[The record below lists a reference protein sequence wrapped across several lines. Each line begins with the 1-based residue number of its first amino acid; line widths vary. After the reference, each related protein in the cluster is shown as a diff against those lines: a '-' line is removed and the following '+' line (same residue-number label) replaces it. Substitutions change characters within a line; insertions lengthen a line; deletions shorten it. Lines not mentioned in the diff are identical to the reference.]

1 MIDRK
6 DVPVLMSN
14 IDKDSELSQFFNEY
28 WKFVKEFLNGK
39 EEQRE
44 KEKTITGRKS
54 KIVCERL
61 PQTITIADDGNTGD
75 YLYDYLL
82 LYANLW
88 IDHCV

>member
-14 IDKDSELSQFFNEY
+14 MDKDSELSLFFNEY

>member
-1 MIDRK
+1 MK
-6 DVPVLMSN
+6 N
-14 IDKDSELSQFFNEY
+14 
-28 WKFVKEFLNGK
+28 
-39 EEQRE
+39 
-44 KEKTITGRKS
+44 KEKKKKQSLVEKS

>member
-1 MIDRK
+1 M
-6 DVPVLMSN
+6 
-14 IDKDSELSQFFNEY
+14 LSFITQISKNSALGRVEY
-28 WKFVKEFLNGK
+28 N

>member
-1 MIDRK
+1 MK
-6 DVPVLMSN
+6 N
-14 IDKDSELSQFFNEY
+14 
-28 WKFVKEFLNGK
+28 KEK
-39 EEQRE
+39 
-44 KEKTITGRKS
+44 KKKTITGRKS